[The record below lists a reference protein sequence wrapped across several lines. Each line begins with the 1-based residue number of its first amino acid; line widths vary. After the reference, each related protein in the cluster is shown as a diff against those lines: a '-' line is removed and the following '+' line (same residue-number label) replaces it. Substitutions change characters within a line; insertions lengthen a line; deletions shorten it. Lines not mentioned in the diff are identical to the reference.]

1 MELKRITR
9 EVRYRGR
16 IIDLIVDQ
24 VQYPTGATSVREIAH
39 HPGGSAVV
47 PLFDDG
53 RVMLIRQLRYPFGR
67 HLYEIPAGKISEGEH
82 PVDAA
87 AREFEE
93 ETGWRAGSLQLL
105 TSVYTSPGFC
115 DEIIHIYLGEQ
126 LAETDDG
133 PRREEGEF
141 TMTVSFFPLSA
152 ALAMVQNGEIH
163 DAKTIIGLLLAA
175 QHPSFKGVQDVI
187 R

>member
-1 MELKRITR
+1 MELKRLTR

-16 IIDLIVDQ
+16 VIDLIVDQ

-67 HLYEIPAGKISEGEH
+67 HIYEIPAGKLSEGED
-82 PVDAA
+82 PEEAA
-87 AREFEE
+87 ARELEE
-93 ETGWRAGSLQLL
+93 ETGWRAGSLHHLL
-105 TSVYTSPGFC
+105 SVYTTPGFC
-115 DEIIHIYLGEQ
+115 DEIIHIFLGMHLTQTES
-126 LAETDDG
+126 G
-133 PRREEGEF
+133 PRREEGEVS
-141 TMTVSFFPLSA
+141 MTVSVLLLPA
-152 ALAMVQNGEIH
+152 ALEMVRRGEIH